1 MIFDKLLTF
10 LKIQKFSS
18 QIQLLDGTLIQID
31 GVLGDKDV
39 PVSLITS
46 DGNIPLP
53 DGEYPLA
60 GDYEGSI
67 LIVENGIIV
76 DIKKL
81 NEDDEPDVDD
91 TKTPETELKEPDV
104 NDTTPDEEPTD
115 EPTETGELSDLKT
128 KINDIFDIL
137 EKMLKRIEVLEVGNV
152 EDKEELS
159 KMKEMFKKLDGAEP
173 VKKNIKNNISS
184 AVEVKSP
191 YYNVIREKKK

>member
-18 QIQLLDGTLIQID
+18 QIQLLDGTLIQIE

-39 PVSLITS
+39 PVSLVTS
-46 DGNIPLP
+46 DGNIQLP

-60 GDYEGSI
+60 GDYEGTI

-76 DIKKL
+76 DVKKIT
-81 NEDDEPDVDD
+81 EDEEPEPDVDE
-91 TKTPETELKEPDV
+91 TKTPELIDEPVTD
-104 NDTTPDEEPTD
+104 EPTEPVT
-115 EPTETGELSDLKT
+115 EPTETGELDELKT
-128 KINDIFDIL
+128 KIDDIL
-137 EKMLKRIEVLEVGNV
+137 KRLEVLEVGNV
-152 EDKEELS
+152 EDKDELS

-173 VKKNIKNNISS
+173 VKKNIKSNITS

-191 YYNVIREKKK
+191 YYNIIKEKTKK